1 MTLVGWLQ
9 IALVL
14 ALVVACSIPLSA
26 FITRVYSGERTFL
39 SPVLGPVERGF

>member
-1 MTLVGWLQ
+1 MTLVGWSQ

-26 FITRVYSGERTFL
+26 FIAGVIRGERTF
-39 SPVLGPVERGF
+39 